1 MCFLDLGEMSVLFPQ
16 CLQNPC
22 LKHGADKFV
31 PLNVYVLLLIKGG
44 LARKS
49 PFFLLLVLAALPVGI
64 AKNFAAWQREE
75 VTSLYPQIIQ
85 LSAARSFFCSAT
97 L

>member
-1 MCFLDLGEMSVLFPQ
+1 MLTKICI
-16 CLQNPC
+16 
-22 LKHGADKFV
+22 KHGADKLV

-44 LARKS
+44 LARKF
-49 PFFLLLVLAALPVGI
+49 PFFPLFVLAALPVGI
-64 AKNFAAWQREE
+64 TKNFTAWQREE

-85 LSAARSFFCSAT
+85 LSAARSFFCCAT